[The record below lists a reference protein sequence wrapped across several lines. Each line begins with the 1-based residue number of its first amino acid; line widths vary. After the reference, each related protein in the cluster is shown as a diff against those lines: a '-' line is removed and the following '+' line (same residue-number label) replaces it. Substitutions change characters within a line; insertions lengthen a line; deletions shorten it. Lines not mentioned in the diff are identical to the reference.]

1 MLNRT
6 MTESV
11 RRFWDEQ
18 AATFDEEPDHGLRDP
33 AVRQAWADLLLPLL
47 PEPRHVTD
55 LGCGTGTLAVL
66 LAEAGHDVRGLDL
79 AGEMVAAA
87 RRKADAAGV
96 AAEFRQGDAAEPP
109 YEDESTDVVLARHVL
124 WAMPD
129 PGEALRRWTRL
140 LRPGGM
146 LILVEGRWHSDDG
159 HGSVGIAAGEC
170 ALLVREHRGEAVVRL
185 LPEPEYWGKQIDDER
200 YLLVSAR

>member
-1 MLNRT
+1 MLNRN
-6 MTESV
+6 MTESM
-11 RRFWDEQ
+11 RRLWGEQ

-55 LGCGTGTLAVL
+55 LGCGTGSLALL
-66 LAEAGHDVRGLDL
+66 LAQAGHDVRGLDL
-79 AGEMVAAA
+79 ADEMVAAA
-87 RRKADAAGV
+87 ERKATAAGIS
-96 AAEFRQGDAAEPP
+96 AEFRQGDAAEPP
-109 YEDESTDVVLARHVL
+109 YADESTDVVLVRHVL

-129 PGEALRRWTRL
+129 PDEALRRWVKL

-146 LILVEGRWHSDDG
+146 LILVEGRWHTG
-159 HGSVGIAAGEC
+159 GGITAGEC
-170 ALLVREHRGEAVVRL
+170 ALLVRAHRAEAVVRL
-185 LPEPEYWGKQIDDER
+185 LSEPVYWGREINDER

>member
-1 MLNRT
+1 

-11 RRFWDEQ
+11 RQFWDEQ
-18 AATFDEEPDHGLRDP
+18 AATFDDEPDHGLRDP
-33 AVRQAWADLLLPLL
+33 AVRQAWAELLLPLL
-47 PEPRHVTD
+47 PEPRQVTD
-55 LGCGTGTLAVL
+55 LGCGTGTLSVL

-79 AGEMVAAA
+79 ADEMVAAA
-87 RRKADAAGV
+87 RRKAAAAGV
-96 AAEFRQGDAAEPP
+96 TAEFRQGDAAEPP
-109 YEDESTDVVLARHVL
+109 YEDASTDVVLARHVL

-146 LILVEGRWHSDDG
+146 LILVEGRWRTG
-159 HGSVGIAAGEC
+159 EGSAGIAAGEC

-185 LPEPEYWGKQIDDER
+185 LPEPVYWGKEIDDER

>member
-18 AATFDEEPDHGLRDP
+18 AATFDDEPDHGLRDP
-33 AVRQAWADLLLPLL
+33 AVRQAWAGLLLPLL
-47 PEPRHVTD
+47 PAPRHVTD

-66 LAEAGHDVRGLDL
+66 LAQAGHDVRGVDL
-79 AGEMVAAA
+79 SDAMVAAA
-87 RRKADAAGV
+87 RDKAAAAGV
-96 AAEFRQGDAAEPP
+96 TAEFRQGDAAEPP
-109 YEDESTDVVLARHVL
+109 YADGSTDVVLARHVL

-129 PGEALRRWTRL
+129 PSAALRRWTRL

-146 LILVEGRWHSDDG
+146 LILVEGRWHTG
-159 HGSVGIAAGEC
+159 AGIGAGEC
-170 ALLVREHRGEAVVRL
+170 ALLVREHRAEAVVRL
-185 LPEPEYWGKQIDDER
+185 LPEPVYWGKEIDDER